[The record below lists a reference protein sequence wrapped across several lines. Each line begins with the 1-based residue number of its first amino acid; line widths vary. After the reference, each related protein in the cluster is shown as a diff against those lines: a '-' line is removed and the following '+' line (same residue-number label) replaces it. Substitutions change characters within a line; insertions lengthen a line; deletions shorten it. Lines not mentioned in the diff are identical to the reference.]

1 MMDYRLDISRT
12 RGMVRNCLS
21 EDDFFAYHPTQ
32 YDLDHP
38 WTSWRVL
45 LENEEEENSPSLEN
59 YL

>member
-1 MMDYRLDISRT
+1 
-12 RGMVRNCLS
+12 MVRNCLS

-45 LENEEEENSPSLEN
+45 LENEEEEIIPSLEN